1 MALTMNELLSPGFI
15 TAYILGFLF
24 LVLTTRF
31 LYDSFSEYWTEF
43 VKPIL
48 LILAVLILGIV
59 FCYVIYGQYHNSK
72 LSGNFDIKE
81 TIKGN
86 R

>member
-1 MALTMNELLSPGFI
+1 MNLTMNELLSPGFI
-15 TAYILGFLF
+15 TAYILGFIF

-43 VKPIL
+43 VKPML
-48 LILAVLILGIV
+48 LILVVIILGIV
-59 FCYVIYGQYHNSK
+59 FCYYNQE
-72 LSGNFDIKE
+72 LSGHFDIKE
-81 TIKGN
+81 IIKGN

>member
-1 MALTMNELLSPGFI
+1 MTLTMNELLSPGFI

-43 VKPIL
+43 VQPTL
-48 LILAVLILGIV
+48 LILVVLILGIV
-59 FCYVIYGQYHNSK
+59 FCYVTYDHYNNQK
-72 LSGNFDIKE
+72 LSGHFDIKE

>member
-1 MALTMNELLSPGFI
+1 MTLTMNDLLSPGFI
-15 TAYILGFLF
+15 TIYILGFIF
-24 LVLTTRF
+24 LTLVTRF
-31 LYDSFSEYWTEF
+31 TYDSFSEYMKDF
-43 VKPIL
+43 IKPTL
-48 LILAVLILGIV
+48 LLLGLMLFGIV
-59 FCYVIYGQYHNSK
+59 FCYMTYYYNQQ